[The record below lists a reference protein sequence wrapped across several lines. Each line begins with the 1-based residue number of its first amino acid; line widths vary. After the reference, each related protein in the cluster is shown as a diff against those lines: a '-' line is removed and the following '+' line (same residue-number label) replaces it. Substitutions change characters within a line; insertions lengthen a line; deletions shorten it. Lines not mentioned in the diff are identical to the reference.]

1 MVEIE
6 SYFFQLWI
14 STTHY
19 NCIKRNTLSINTL
32 GIAFDHK
39 PRELT
44 RTHHYKFGEMLTLQ
58 EMDHV
63 I

>member
-19 NCIKRNTLSINTL
+19 NCIKRNTLNINTL
-32 GIAFDHK
+32 GIVFGHK

-44 RTHHYKFGEMLTLQ
+44 RTHHYKFGEM
-58 EMDHV
+58 DHV